1 MVRKNGV
8 VVLYFLSF
16 VIYREPPLPARA
28 VQRLF
33 ITSCDD
39 SVFGKLR
46 FCRLCRQ
53 RHSDRP
59 PPSTRAFLVS
69 PIIAIHTK
77 TRVLRS
83 QKAPL
88 WREFSKTSPF
98 LSINSSVFDRLSTD
112 GRYAF
117 SSKNAFVW
125 TGPKCTF
132 L

>member
-1 MVRKNGV
+1 M
-8 VVLYFLSF
+8 LLHFLSF
-16 VIYREPPLPARA
+16 VIYRKPPLPARA
-28 VQRLF
+28 MQRPF
-33 ITSCDD
+33 IISCDD

-53 RHSDRP
+53 RHIDRP

-77 TRVLRS
+77 TRVLPS

-98 LSINSSVFDRLSTD
+98 LSTCINSSVFDRLSTD

-117 SSKNAFVW
+117 SSKNAFVR